1 MDNGE
6 NGGMTTSDSTI
17 TMFGADWCRDC
28 RRTKD
33 QLDGLGVAYTYVDL
47 EAEPAAADVARE
59 ISGRTNI
66 PVVVYPDATHHVE
79 PSNDDVA
86 AKLRE
91 LALI

>member
-1 MDNGE
+1 MAS
-6 NGGMTTSDSTI
+6 SDTL

-28 RRTKD
+28 RRTKT
-33 QLDGLGVAYTYVDL
+33 QLDELGVAYTYVDL
-47 EAEPAAADVARE
+47 EAQPDAADIARE

-79 PSNDDVA
+79 PTNADVE

-91 LALI
+91 LSLI